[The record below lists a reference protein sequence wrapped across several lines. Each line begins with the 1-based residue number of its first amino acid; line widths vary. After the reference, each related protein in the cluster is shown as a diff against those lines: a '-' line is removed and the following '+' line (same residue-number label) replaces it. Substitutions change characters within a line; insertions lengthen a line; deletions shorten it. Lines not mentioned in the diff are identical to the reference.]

1 MSDDSAVNMDIWGAD
16 AATNRAGVDHCV
28 AIDTQAFGLMWTD
41 RYCSDKYAFVCQT
54 KSLAELTGG
63 GEGEA

>member
-1 MSDDSAVNMDIWGAD
+1 MDIWGAD
-16 AATNRAGVDHCV
+16 AVTNRAGVDHCV

-41 RYCSDKYAFVCQT
+41 RYCSDKYPFVCQT
-54 KSLAELTGG
+54 KSLAELSGG